1 MQRDVYERLDRIEDR
16 HWWFVARRA
25 VLSAAIE
32 RLGKLKKSA
41 TILEAGCGTGGNLAM
56 LSGFGDLVAFEPDE
70 DARKMA
76 SHKHTCEIL
85 EGYLP
90 EGIPYDDRRFDLIA
104 AFDVIEHVERDIE
117 SLAALRNRLNPGG
130 RLIMSVPA
138 LPWLWSAH
146 DEHHHHFRRYT
157 WESLQAALHDAGF
170 RNVEITYYNTLL
182 FPLVAGVRAIKKLFN
197 LSDSSDDH
205 LPAAPVNAI
214 LRMIFASE
222 RFLIGRV
229 RLPIGVSLLA
239 VAEGDK

>member
-1 MQRDVYERLDRIEDR
+1 MQRDVYQRLDQIEDR

-25 VLSAAIE
+25 VLSAAI
-32 RLGKLKKSA
+32 RRFASFTKPPQ
-41 TILEAGCGTGGNLAM
+41 ILEAGCGTGGNLAM
-56 LSGFGDLVAFEPDE
+56 LSGFGELVAFEPDA

-76 SHKHTCEIL
+76 AQKHTCEIL

-104 AFDVIEHVERDIE
+104 AFDVIEHVERDVE
-117 SLAALRNRLNPGG
+117 SLEALRQRLNPGG

-157 WESLQAALHDAGF
+157 HESLASALRQAGF
-170 RNVEITYYNTLL
+170 RSVEITYYNTLL
-182 FPLVAGVRAIKKLFN
+182 FPLVAGVRGIKKLFN

-205 LPAAPVNAI
+205 LPAAPLNAM

-239 VAEGDK
+239 VAESDG